1 MKGVDEV
8 DDQRILALFAQR
20 DETALRELSGK
31 YGGACRKIAAEI
43 LGSEEDAKEILND
56 ALLNLWNAIPPA
68 QPDDLFKYL
77 CASVRQLAYQRVRKQ
92 NAGKR
97 DSGKHPLSLDDE
109 TAIQIPAQ
117 DTVESV
123 LNESMMV
130 DAMNRFLDTVSADA
144 RKVFIQRYG
153 NERSIKEIAA
163 MYRIKQSTVLV
174 MLMRTRKKLW
184 AWFKKEEWL

>member
-1 MKGVDEV
+1 V
-8 DDQRILALFAQR
+8 DDQQILALFAQR
-20 DETALRELSGK
+20 DEAAIRELSEK

-109 TAIQIPAQ
+109 TAIQIP
-117 DTVESV
+117 DHETVESV

-130 DAMNRFLDTVSADA
+130 NSMNRFLDTISADA
-144 RKVFIQRYG
+144 RKIFIQRYG
-153 NERSIKEIAA
+153 NERTIKEIAA
-163 MYRIKQSTVLV
+163 MFRMKQSTVLV
-174 MLMRTRKKLW
+174 MLMRTKKKLW
-184 AWFKKEEWL
+184 AWFKKEGWL